1 MAEIDTK
8 WGLNLD
14 KIAYAVGGAIA
25 LVILGIPLIAPAPD
39 EAGFLSAVDGFQKVV
54 TDVKKSLRERG
65 EEGPPLAATLAKQWD
80 PGSPCPVN
88 PKWVTERA
96 PVLLRKIPAAVTADP
111 VHEKGEISE
120 ISLQRDAKRRR
131 PYLVIKGRPG
141 EGRYVVVRS
150 LSLLKKAGDGEFQPV
165 RDFSASG
172 EFEFQ
177 DYDVASGVSYTYKL
191 VTTAERDP
199 AAPKDLVKTL
209 PAGEETKESDPLGP
223 TPPVPFDYNLTVV
236 NVDKPAAPGET
247 PRFFGRFSYWDY
259 EKNQIVHVNRGNLQS
274 FVEKQRVGETVGG
287 GARYE
292 FLIVDDLAQVVTV
305 KDHLRSG
312 TESTEKFKKDP
323 RAARPVDAWARPV
336 RPAGEEPE
344 PQPEPEGKAP
354 KAKETPP
361 AKKPEAPSKTPA
373 TKTSPTKTPPSKTT
387 PGTSKTSTE
396 KKTTTQKK
404 FR

>member
-14 KIAYAVGGAIA
+14 KIAYGTGGALA
-25 LVILGIPLIAPAPD
+25 LLIFCVPLLAPAPD
-39 EAGFLSAVDGFQKVV
+39 ETGLLSAIDGFQKVV
-54 TDVKKSLRERG
+54 SDVRRSLSERRD
-65 EEGPPLAATLAKQWD
+65 EGPPLAATLAKQWD
-80 PGSPCPVN
+80 AGSPCPVN

-111 VHEKGEISE
+111 IHEKGEISE
-120 ISLQRDAKRRR
+120 ISLQRDAKRKR
-131 PYLVIKGRPG
+131 PYLVVKGRPG
-141 EGRYVVVRS
+141 EGRYVIVRS
-150 LSLLKKAGDGEFQPV
+150 MSLLKKAGEGEFREV
-165 RDFSASG
+165 KDFAANG

-177 DYDVASGVSYTYKL
+177 DYDVVPGVAYTYKL
-191 VTTAERDP
+191 TTTAERDP
-199 AAPKDLVKTL
+199 AAPQDLVKPL
-209 PAGEETKESDPLGP
+209 AAGEETKESDPLGP

-259 EKNQIVHVNRGNLQS
+259 EKNQIVQVNRGSLQS
-274 FVEKQRVGETVGG
+274 FVEKQRVGENLGG
-287 GARYE
+287 NGRYE

-305 KDHLRSG
+305 KDHLRAG

-323 RAARPVDAWARPV
+323 RAARPVDVWARPV
-336 RPAGEEPE
+336 RPGGEEPE
-344 PQPEPEGKAP
+344 AKEGGEEKAP
-354 KAKETPP
+354 VAKETPP
-361 AKKPEAPSKTPA
+361 AKTPS
-373 TKTSPTKTPPSKTT
+373 TKTPPSKTAPGT
-387 PGTSKTSTE
+387 TKTAPGTSKTTPQ